1 MERVTLRPLPF
12 PEADAPYA
20 QGVRISGAKSLIFV
34 AAQVAYDEQKRVVGT
49 GDASAQ
55 THQVIRNIQ
64 RVLAEAGAGLED
76 VVRVTVFIT
85 SADYF
90 PSVVKVRGQYFRDPL
105 PASSFAVVSALS
117 RPELLVAMDAIAVQN
132 D

>member
-1 MERVTLRPLPF
+1 MERVTLNPLPF

-20 QGVRISGAKSLIFV
+20 QGVRVSGVGSLIFV
-34 AAQVAYDEQKRVVGT
+34 AAQVAYDEEKRVVGD
-49 GDASAQ
+49 GDAVAQ

-64 RVLAEAGAGLED
+64 RVLAEAGATLQD

-85 SADYF
+85 DADYF
-90 PSVVKVRGQYFRDPL
+90 PFVVETRAQYFGDPL

-117 RPELLVAMDAIAVQN
+117 RPEFLVAMDAIAVL
-132 D
+132 DE